1 VQSPDPLHL
10 QDEFAGAS
18 DRDEVDAE
26 DPVLGAT
33 RDYLRDLKA
42 PLYQQLSTKAHEVS
56 AITSAKPVRSYAADG
71 EINFY
76 TPEVLAQRCVAG
88 DVQQSQG

>member
-1 VQSPDPLHL
+1 VHAPSLQSPDPLRL
-10 QDEFAGAS
+10 NDELAGAS
-18 DRDEVDAE
+18 DREEDE

-42 PLYQQLSTKAHEVS
+42 PLYAQLAHKAHEVS

-71 EINFY
+71 EVELY
-76 TPEVLAQRCVAG
+76 TPECLAQRCVPWEA
-88 DVQQSQG
+88 